1 MKPSN
6 FLTTASLLL
15 LTVTTTLLHAA
26 DSASHKQQVET
37 LFRLT
42 QMEKKIQDSVD
53 SVVQLQLRQNPQL
66 GQHEQAVREF
76 FTKYIGWNALQNDVT
91 EMYLATFSEE
101 ELEQINAFYITP
113 AGQKVITEL
122 PQLVQQR
129 NQLAMQRLQ
138 QNIGELQQII
148 APPAAPAAPAAP
160 APSVPHTPSVTP

>member
-6 FLTTASLLL
+6 LLATVSLLL
-15 LTVTTTLLHAA
+15 LTLTTVLHAA

-66 GQHEQAVREF
+66 GQHEQAVRDF
-76 FTKYIGWNALQNDVT
+76 FTKYIGWNALQADIT
-91 EMYLATFSEE
+91 DMYLSTFSEK

-113 AGQKVITEL
+113 VGQKVITSL
-122 PQLVQQR
+122 PQLVEQR
-129 NQLAMQRLQ
+129 NQLASQRLQ

-148 APPAAPAAPAAP
+148 APPAATPAAP
-160 APSVPHTPSVTP
+160 APSVTP